1 MPEIGTRIKQQRE
14 KLGMTQKE
22 LANALGYKSKTTIA
36 KIEKGTNDFPQKNI
50 YIFANVLQVTP
61 AFLMGL
67 EEDFEVR
74 NPSFTKKLNT
84 ILKDKSIN
92 LSTLSKKINIS
103 EDKLKD
109 IIENPNKKI
118 SSELMAI
125 IALALDVD
133 IIELLDSERMD
144 FIDFSQSVSFFDS
157 LKYRELKELFDK
169 LNELG
174 RNTAL
179 ERIRELSYIP
189 MYSKNSDV

>member
-1 MPEIGTRIKQQRE
+1 
-14 KLGMTQKE
+14 
-22 LANALGYKSKTTIA
+22 
-36 KIEKGTNDFPQKNI
+36 
-50 YIFANVLQVTP
+50 
-61 AFLMGL
+61 
-67 EEDFEVR
+67 
-74 NPSFTKKLNT
+74 
-84 ILKDKSIN
+84 
-92 LSTLSKKINIS
+92 
-103 EDKLKD
+103 
-109 IIENPNKKI
+109 
-118 SSELMAI
+118 MAI

-144 FIDFSQSVSFFDS
+144 FIDFSKSVSFFDS

>member
-22 LANALGYKSKTTIA
+22 LANALRYKSKTTIA

-50 YIFANVLQVTP
+50 YKFANVLQVTP

-92 LSTLSKKINIS
+92 LSTLLKKSTFQKIN
-103 EDKLKD
+103 
-109 IIENPNKKI
+109 
-118 SSELMAI
+118 
-125 IALALDVD
+125 
-133 IIELLDSERMD
+133 
-144 FIDFSQSVSFFDS
+144 
-157 LKYRELKELFDK
+157 
-169 LNELG
+169 
-174 RNTAL
+174 
-179 ERIRELSYIP
+179 
-189 MYSKNSDV
+189 